1 MLDCMTAYHKCSSYN
16 TSILP
21 THHLNSKYVPS
32 RSMIYYQ
39 PLLLASPG
47 YTYVHIEGVRDTHT
61 HSHLLSHQ
69 VIYPGLIDLMKTCW
83 GAS

>member
-61 HSHLLSHQ
+61 H
-69 VIYPGLIDLMKTCW
+69 TCYHIKLFILV
-83 GAS
+83 